1 MIIKLNGSNEVY
13 KFWERARPMRITALK
28 HTFYLPSGIYKMSA
42 KNSPTSRVVA
52 NQPRGGAYFDWQI
65 LTITKL

>member
-42 KNSPTSRVVA
+42 KNSPTSRVDCI
-52 NQPRGGAYFDWQI
+52 F
-65 LTITKL
+65 L